1 MPYQLIQIMTTQK
14 RPGRPTIKPTRK
26 ITTFALN
33 VDYSIRMQRL
43 QIKRNGQS
51 LNDLFNEAINN
62 LLEKEG
68 F

>member
-1 MPYQLIQIMTTQK
+1 MKIQP

-33 VDYSIRMQRL
+33 VDYSPRMQRL

-51 LNDLFNEAINN
+51 LNDLFNEAIDN
-62 LLEKEG
+62 LLIKEG

>member
-1 MPYQLIQIMTTQK
+1 MKIQP
-14 RPGRPTIKPTRK
+14 RPGRPIIKPTRK

-33 VDYSIRMQRL
+33 VDYSPRMQRL

-51 LNDLFNEAINN
+51 LNDLFNEAIE
-62 LLEKEG
+62 LLLTKEG